1 MSPSKNKSERLIVM
15 KKLVSLLLMGAMLVA
30 AALSLTSCGEVK
42 IGVQQG
48 TTGEKYL
55 LGDADMMFDGY
66 ANLKCMA
73 YSNGGLAV
81 KAMLNGTIDYVV
93 IDNGPASQ
101 LFAQNSNDI
110 KMIDIALST
119 EEYAFGVDKS
129 QPELLTAV
137 NELIATIKAD
147 GTLQAL
153 FDKYNNL
160 TYDDDG
166 NVTGGDEDIVGIT
179 SAEKDISKAATQLV
193 VSTNAAFAPYE
204 YKKGDKF
211 CGIDMEI
218 AKMIAD
224 KLGLELVIEDM
235 DFDAVVTSV
244 GKNGVDIAM
253 AGLSVTETR
262 KQSVNFSDAYYEGA
276 YQVLLVKKSNTEFD
290 ACKTKADVEAILK
303 AK

>member
-1 MSPSKNKSERLIVM
+1 M
-15 KKLVSLLLMGAMLVA
+15 KKL
-30 AALSLTSCGEVK
+30 LTLIMATVLGIACVFGLTACGNKTK

-48 TTGEKYL
+48 TTGEKYVK
-55 LGDADMMFDGY
+55 GDADMMFDGY
-66 ANLKCMA
+66 SNIECKA
-73 YSNGGLAV
+73 YANGGLAV
-81 KAMLNGTIDYVV
+81 SAMLNGTIDYVI

-101 LFAQNSNDI
+101 LVAQNSDI

-119 EEYAFGVDKS
+119 EQYAYGVDKN
-129 QPELLTAV
+129 QAELLKTV
-137 NELIATIKAD
+137 NDLIKEIKD
-147 GTLQAL
+147 NGTLAAL
-153 FDKYNNL
+153 FAKYDAL
-160 TYDDDG
+160 VYDDEG
-166 NVTGGDEDIVGIT
+166 NVTSGDDAIVGIE
-179 SAEKDISKAATQLV
+179 SAKKDLNKNQLV

-224 KLGLELVIEDM
+224 KLNIELVIEDM

-276 YQVLLVKKSNTEFD
+276 YQVVVVKKDNTEFD
-290 ACKTKADVEAILK
+290 ACKTKEDVENILK
-303 AK
+303 SK

>member
-1 MSPSKNKSERLIVM
+1 MS
-15 KKLVSLLLMGAMLVA
+15 
-30 AALSLTSCGEVK
+30 
-42 IGVQQG
+42 
-48 TTGEKYL
+48 
-55 LGDADMMFDGY
+55 
-66 ANLKCMA
+66 
-73 YSNGGLAV
+73 
-81 KAMLNGTIDYVV
+81 
-93 IDNGPASQ
+93 
-101 LFAQNSNDI
+101 
-110 KMIDIALST
+110 
-119 EEYAFGVDKS
+119 
-129 QPELLTAV
+129 
-137 NELIATIKAD
+137 KAD
-147 GTLQAL
+147 
-153 FDKYNNL
+153 K
-160 TYDDDG
+160 
-166 NVTGGDEDIVGIT
+166 
-179 SAEKDISKAATQLV
+179 QLV

-204 YKKGDKF
+204 YKKGDQY

-290 ACKTKADVEAILK
+290 ACKTKADVEKILK

>member
-1 MSPSKNKSERLIVM
+1 M
-15 KKLVSLLLMGAMLVA
+15 KKLIALILTAAMLVA
-30 AALSLTSCGEVK
+30 AALALTSCGKVK

-55 LGDADMMFDGY
+55 NGDADMMFDGFS
-66 ANLKCMA
+66 NIECMA
-73 YSNGGLAV
+73 FSNGGLAV
-81 KAMLNGTIDYVV
+81 KAMLNGTVDYVV
-93 IDNGPASQ
+93 IDNGPAAQ
-101 LFAQNSNDI
+101 LVAQNSDI

-119 EEYAFGVDKS
+119 EEYAFGVDKA

-137 NELIATIKAD
+137 NALIAEIKAN

-153 FDKYNNL
+153 FDKYDAL

-166 NVTGGDEDIVGIT
+166 NVTGGDDAIVGIT
-179 SAEKDISKAATQLV
+179 SATKDVSKADKQLV

-204 YKKGDKF
+204 YKKGDQF

-262 KQSVNFSDAYYEGA
+262 KQSVNFSEAYYEGA

-290 ACKTKADVEAILK
+290 ACKTKADVEKILK